1 MSTLIGLLVLYGT
14 FIEPQIITVTE
25 RSIDLPVTEPLTI
38 AVVSDM
44 HVGPFKGSRF
54 MKRLVRTINNTL
66 PDIVLLVGDY
76 VYNADAVLSYLDPL
90 GDILAS
96 VGVFGV
102 LGNHDQ
108 GQYATILG
116 TRYFTFNQGEDIAD
130 ALESLGI
137 RMLRNE
143 HEVLSIGLDSL
154 AIAGIDD
161 LWTAD
166 ADLDAALADIPAGSP
181 IILLS
186 HNPTVIDELPAKD
199 IDLVV
204 SGHTHGGQIRLP
216 FIGPLIAL
224 PIGISQDYDQGI
236 FAIDDDTTLAIT
248 RGAGETWAR
257 SRLFAWPE
265 VLLLTVQ

>member
-1 MSTLIGLLVLYGT
+1 MIGSLVLYGT
-14 FIEPQIITVTE
+14 FIEPQMITVTE
-25 RSIDLPVTEPLTI
+25 RTIDLPVTEPLTI

-44 HVGPFKGSRF
+44 HVGPFKGALF
-54 MKRLVRTINNTL
+54 MRRLVRTINNTL

-76 VYNADAVLSYLDPL
+76 IYNEDAILSDLDPL
-90 GDILAS
+90 EDIRSS

-108 GQYATILG
+108 GQYANIFG
-116 TRYFTFNQGEDIAD
+116 KRYFTFNQGEDIAD

-143 HEVLSIGLDSL
+143 HEVLSIGLDSI

-166 ADLDAALADIPAGSP
+166 ADLDAALAEIPAASP
-181 IILLS
+181 VILLS
-186 HNPTVIDELPAKD
+186 HNPTVIKELSEKGV
-199 IDLVV
+199 DLVV

-216 FIGPLIAL
+216 FIGPLITL

-236 FAIDDDTTLAIT
+236 FAIDDGTTLAIT

-265 VLLLTVQ
+265 IMLLTVQ